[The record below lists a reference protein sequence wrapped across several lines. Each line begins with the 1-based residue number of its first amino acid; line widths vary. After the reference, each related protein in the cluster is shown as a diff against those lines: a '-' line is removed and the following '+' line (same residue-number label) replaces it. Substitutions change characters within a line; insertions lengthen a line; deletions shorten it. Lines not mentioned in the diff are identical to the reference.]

1 MNTDITRKPVAT
13 GKRFLTVITIF
24 VISILIAA
32 FLPWNAWALTSN
44 PHPVQTYEQAMR
56 QIEALRAERQSEMS
70 SDCLLQLLTH
80 GKKVQRAIVLVHG
93 YTNCPAQFAELGQ
106 QFYELGYNVLIA
118 PLPYHGLADRMN
130 NEQGLLTGKELALY
144 ADQVVDLAHGL
155 GEHVDM
161 AGISAGGVVTAWAAQ
176 YRSDLDTAM
185 IISPAFGFQQI
196 PTRLTAPA
204 MNITALLP
212 DAFAWWDPNLKE
224 NVAPFHTYPRY
235 SKHALAQIM
244 RLGFAV
250 QVRSWIA
257 APAAHR
263 ILMVT
268 NANDHDVNNDL
279 TAAVVRRWQRS
290 GSNVTTYEFPA
301 SLGLNHDLIDPEQ
314 PNQPIDIVYP
324 QLIDLITRG
333 D

>member
-1 MNTDITRKPVAT
+1 MNTHVNRKQPATRK
-13 GKRFLTVITIF
+13 RFFLALSLL

-44 PHPVQTYEQAMR
+44 SHPVQSYEEATK
-56 QIEALRAERQSEMS
+56 QIDVLRTDRQSEMNP
-70 SDCLLQLLTH
+70 DCLLQLLTH
-80 GKKVQRAIVLVHG
+80 GKKVQHVIILVHG
-93 YTNCPAQFAELGQ
+93 YTNCPAQFGELGQ

-118 PLPYHGLADRMN
+118 PLPHHGLANRIND
-130 NEQGLLTGKELALY
+130 EQGQLTGKELAAY
-144 ADQVVDLAHGL
+144 ADQVVDIAHGL

-204 MNITALLP
+204 MNITSLLP
-212 DAFAWWDPNLKE
+212 DSFTWWDPNLKE
-224 NVAPFHTYPRY
+224 DVAPFHTYPRY

-244 RLGFAV
+244 RIGFAV
-250 QVRSWIA
+250 QVKSWIS

-263 ILMVT
+263 IIIVT
-268 NANDHDVNNDL
+268 NANDTSVNNML
-279 TAAVVRRWQRS
+279 TAEVVRRWQRS
-290 GSNVTTYEFPA
+290 GLKVETYEFPI
-301 SLGLNHDLIDPEQ
+301 SLGLDHDLIDPDQ
-314 PNQPIDIVYP
+314 PHQPVDIVYP
-324 QLIDLITRG
+324 QLIALITHE